1 MAKYTID
8 VPESSILNGEL
19 TIPLKIFG
27 KSKLLK
33 TGIHIEEKQ
42 EEQIN
47 FEIGDEV
54 IANDDM
60 EYFVGSFYEP
70 FVITGIL
77 SGNVVGFGKEFKCH
91 SMGINDV
98 VKTVRHFTKKE
109 INVLKEYLEVDENDW
124 CK

>member
-8 VPESSILNGEL
+8 VPESSIFNGEL

-33 TGIHIEEKQ
+33 TGIQIEEKQ

-54 IANDDM
+54 IADKKFKNSLEDL
-60 EYFVGSFYEP
+60 YEP
-70 FVITGIL
+70 FIITNIQYDK
-77 SGNVVGFGKEFKCH
+77 VVWGFGQKYATH
-91 SMGINDV
+91 SLDINNIL
-98 VKTVRHFTKKE
+98 KTGRHFSKKE
-109 INVLKEYLEVDENDW
+109 IETIKKYLDYPLEED
-124 CK
+124 